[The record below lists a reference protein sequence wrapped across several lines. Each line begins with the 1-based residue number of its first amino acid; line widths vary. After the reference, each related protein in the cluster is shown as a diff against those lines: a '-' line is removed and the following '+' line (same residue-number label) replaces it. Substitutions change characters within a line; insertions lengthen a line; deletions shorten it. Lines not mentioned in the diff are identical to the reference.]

1 MSHVPPS
8 YTALTPYLTV
18 SDAADAI
25 AWYSKHFGATVT
37 FPAFEMEDGRIGH
50 VELEIGGARL
60 MMASPFPEMNLPSP
74 TELGASTAALVVYVP
89 DADATVAG
97 ALGDGADLEREVS
110 EQAHGA
116 RAGWIRD
123 PFGHR
128 WNVSTHHTNR
138 TTEEIVNTLKG
149 DN

>member
-1 MSHVPPS
+1 MSHVPPN

-18 SDAADAI
+18 SDARDAI
-25 AWYSKHFGATVT
+25 TWYSKHFGATVT
-37 FPAFEMEDGRIGH
+37 FPAYEMEDGRIGH

-60 MMASPFPEMNLPSP
+60 MMASSFPEMNLPSP
-74 TELGASTAALVVYVP
+74 TEIGATTVSLVVYVP
-89 DADATVAG
+89 DADATVTA
-97 ALGDGADLEREVS
+97 ALEDGAELERAVS